1 MSPTV
6 RPGQHAMEILDLRP
20 ACTTL
25 ARVVGSIRDDQ
36 LAGPTPCPAYTV
48 ADLVD
53 HVLGLALAFTAAA
66 RKEELAGPADPS
78 GDGTRLPDGWR
89 DLAAERLDALAT
101 AWADPAAYDG
111 LTTAGGVEL
120 PGGVTA
126 LVALDEVVVHGW
138 DLARATGQEYD
149 ADPDAVAACL
159 EFAASFEPPADDT
172 GGAADTGL
180 FGPPVP
186 VPDDAPVLD
195 RLVGATGRHPH
206 WVPA

>member
-1 MSPTV
+1 
-6 RPGQHAMEILDLRP
+6 MEILDLRP

-25 ARVVGSIRDDQ
+25 SRVVGSILDDQ
-36 LAGPTPCPAYTV
+36 LAGPTPCPSYTV

-66 RKEELAGPADPS
+66 HKQELAGPADPS
-78 GDGTRLPDGWR
+78 GDGSRLPDGWR
-89 DLAAERLDALAT
+89 ELAAARLDSLAT

-111 LTTAGGVEL
+111 LATAGGVEM
-120 PGGVTA
+120 PGSVTA

-149 ADPDAVAACL
+149 ADPASVVACL
-159 EFAASFEPPADDT
+159 EFVSSFEPPAGDADET
-172 GGAADTGL
+172 GDAGDAGL

-195 RLVGATGRHPH
+195 RLVGAAGRRPH